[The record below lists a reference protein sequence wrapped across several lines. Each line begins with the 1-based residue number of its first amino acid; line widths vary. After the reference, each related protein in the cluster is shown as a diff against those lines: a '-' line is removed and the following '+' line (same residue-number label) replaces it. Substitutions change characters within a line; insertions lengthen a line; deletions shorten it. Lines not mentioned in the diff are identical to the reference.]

1 MNRARVAAYAQ
12 VMIIALAASVIYS
25 APYLRQLFKTS
36 LLEAFSLTEAQL
48 GNLSSTYAL
57 ACLICYVPGGWLA
70 DRVEARKLLIVALFA
85 SSASYAWYATI
96 PSYEELLIIYASW
109 GVIGVGILWAAM
121 FKQVRLLGSGDEQGR
136 MFGSLEGA
144 RGLFEAI
151 LLTVGSFIFGL
162 FATRELGMI
171 NVIILYTI
179 CSAALGVLLMFWKST
194 PAGDAGDTREKIRW
208 SDLLIIVRQPSIWL
222 LCIILSALY
231 HVFWAT
237 IEFPS
242 FAETGGFEMTLA
254 AATALGAAKLWMRFP
269 GGILAGMVGD
279 RVGNP
284 LVMIWLFFLSI
295 ISCLYL
301 ALMPTNPGWAWT
313 LWIFIFPFALLAY
326 GLRGVFWAL
335 LYNCPIPARVLGTAI
350 GVVSIIGY
358 SPDAY
363 VPQVAA
369 WLHTHYD
376 TTTAYQRFFAYV
388 AAVAGVGMVASWLLY
403 RLTHWYG
410 GLLAA
415 VSPDAASSCCRAPM
429 SEYDYIVIGAG
440 SAGCVLANR
449 LSEDPANSVL
459 LLEAG
464 KDDRSVFVRMPSA
477 LAIPMSTPRFNWG
490 YWGQPEPYLDGRRM
504 DCARGKVDAWTA
516 PEARYWAAHRPSM
529 AWSMSGGTRMTSI
542 NGKPRVLR
550 AGAMPIACLISS
562 VPRAG

>member
-1 MNRARVAAYAQ
+1 M
-12 VMIIALAASVIYS
+12 
-25 APYLRQLFKTS
+25 
-36 LLEAFSLTEAQL
+36 
-48 GNLSSTYAL
+48 
-57 ACLICYVPGGWLA
+57 
-70 DRVEARKLLIVALFA
+70 
-85 SSASYAWYATI
+85 
-96 PSYEELLIIYASW
+96 IYASW

-171 NVIILYTI
+171 NVIILYTV
-179 CSAALGVLLMFWKST
+179 CSATLGVVLMFWRPKVALESS
-194 PAGDAGDTREKIRW
+194 GEREKIRW

-269 GGILAGMVGD
+269 GGILAGMLGD
-279 RVGNP
+279 RMGNP
-284 LVMIWLFFLSI
+284 LLMVWLFLLSI
-295 ISCLYL
+295 FSCLYL
-301 ALMPTNPGWAWT
+301 ALMPTTPGWAWT
-313 LWIFIFPFALLAY
+313 LWVFILPFALLAY

-335 LYNCPIPARVLGTAI
+335 LYNCPIPTRVLGTAI

-376 TTTAYQRFFAYV
+376 TTTAYKGFFAYV
-388 AAVAGVGMVASWLLY
+388 AAVSAVGMVASWMLY
-403 RLTHWYG
+403 RLT
-410 GLLAA
+410 
-415 VSPDAASSCCRAPM
+415 SRRSSG
-429 SEYDYIVIGAG
+429 VN
-440 SAGCVLANR
+440 L
-449 LSEDPANSVL
+449 
-459 LLEAG
+459 
-464 KDDRSVFVRMPSA
+464 
-477 LAIPMSTPRFNWG
+477 
-490 YWGQPEPYLDGRRM
+490 
-504 DCARGKVDAWTA
+504 
-516 PEARYWAAHRPSM
+516 
-529 AWSMSGGTRMTSI
+529 
-542 NGKPRVLR
+542 
-550 AGAMPIACLISS
+550 
-562 VPRAG
+562 

>member
-1 MNRARVAAYAQ
+1 MMNRERVATYAQ
-12 VMIIALAASVIYS
+12 IMIIALAASVIYS

-57 ACLICYVPGGWLA
+57 ACLICYIPGGWLA
-70 DRVEARKLLIVALFA
+70 DRVEARKLLIIALFA
-85 SSASYAWYATI
+85 SAASDVWFATI
-96 PSYEELLIIYASW
+96 SSDEALLVIYASW

-171 NVIILYTI
+171 NVIILYAV
-179 CSAALGVLLMFWKST
+179 CSATLGVVLMFWRPKVALESS
-194 PAGDAGDTREKIRW
+194 GEREKIRW
-208 SDLLIIVRQPSIWL
+208 PDLLIIVRQPSIWL

-269 GGILAGMVGD
+269 GGILAGMLGD
-279 RVGNP
+279 RMGNP
-284 LVMIWLFFLSI
+284 LLMVWLFLLSI
-295 ISCLYL
+295 FSCLYL
-301 ALMPTNPGWAWT
+301 ALMPTTPGWAWT
-313 LWIFIFPFALLAY
+313 LWVFIFPFALLAY

-335 LYNCPIPARVLGTAI
+335 LYNCPIPTRVLGTAI

-376 TTTAYQRFFAYV
+376 TTMAYKGFFAYV
-388 AAVAGVGMVASWLLY
+388 AAVSAAGMVASWMLY
-403 RLTHWYG
+403 RLTSRH
-410 GLLAA
+410 
-415 VSPDAASSCCRAPM
+415 SSG
-429 SEYDYIVIGAG
+429 VN
-440 SAGCVLANR
+440 L
-449 LSEDPANSVL
+449 
-459 LLEAG
+459 
-464 KDDRSVFVRMPSA
+464 
-477 LAIPMSTPRFNWG
+477 
-490 YWGQPEPYLDGRRM
+490 
-504 DCARGKVDAWTA
+504 
-516 PEARYWAAHRPSM
+516 
-529 AWSMSGGTRMTSI
+529 
-542 NGKPRVLR
+542 
-550 AGAMPIACLISS
+550 
-562 VPRAG
+562 

>member
-1 MNRARVAAYAQ
+1 MNRERVATYAQ
-12 VMIIALAASVIYS
+12 IMIIALAASVIYS

-57 ACLICYVPGGWLA
+57 ACLICYMPGGWLA
-70 DRVEARKLLIVALFA
+70 DRVEARKLLIIALFA
-85 SSASYAWYATI
+85 SAASYAWYATI
-96 PSYEELLIIYASW
+96 PSYEELLVIYASW

-171 NVIILYTI
+171 NVIILYTV
-179 CSAALGVLLMFWKST
+179 CSATLGVVLMFWRPKVALESS
-194 PAGDAGDTREKIRW
+194 GEREKIRW
-208 SDLLIIVRQPSIWL
+208 PDLLIIVRQPSIWL

-269 GGILAGMVGD
+269 GGVLAGMLGD
-279 RVGNP
+279 RMGNP
-284 LVMIWLFFLSI
+284 LLMVWLFLLSI
-295 ISCLYL
+295 FSCLYL
-301 ALMPTNPGWAWT
+301 ALMPTTPGWAWT

-335 LYNCPIPARVLGTAI
+335 LYNCPIPTRVLGTAI

-376 TTTAYQRFFAYV
+376 TTTAYKGFFAYV
-388 AAVAGVGMVASWLLY
+388 AAVSAVGMVASWMLY
-403 RLTHWYG
+403 RLTSRH
-410 GLLAA
+410 
-415 VSPDAASSCCRAPM
+415 ASG
-429 SEYDYIVIGAG
+429 VN
-440 SAGCVLANR
+440 L
-449 LSEDPANSVL
+449 
-459 LLEAG
+459 
-464 KDDRSVFVRMPSA
+464 
-477 LAIPMSTPRFNWG
+477 
-490 YWGQPEPYLDGRRM
+490 
-504 DCARGKVDAWTA
+504 
-516 PEARYWAAHRPSM
+516 
-529 AWSMSGGTRMTSI
+529 
-542 NGKPRVLR
+542 
-550 AGAMPIACLISS
+550 
-562 VPRAG
+562 

>member
-1 MNRARVAAYAQ
+1 MNRERVATYAQ

-70 DRVEARKLLIVALFA
+70 DRVEARKLLVIALFA
-85 SSASYAWYATI
+85 SAVSYAWYATI
-96 PSYEELLIIYASW
+96 PSYEELLVIYASW

-121 FKQVRLLGSGDEQGR
+121 FKQVRLLGGGDEQGR
-136 MFGSLEGA
+136 LFGSLEGA

-171 NVIILYTI
+171 NVIVLYTV
-179 CSAALGVLLMFWKST
+179 CSAILGVVLMCWKPKIAAES
-194 PAGDAGDTREKIRW
+194 PADRETIRW

-269 GGILAGMVGD
+269 GGIVAGMMGD
-279 RVGNP
+279 RIGNP
-284 LVMIWLFFLSI
+284 LLMIWLFLLSI
-295 ISCLYL
+295 FSCLYL
-301 ALMPTNPGWAWT
+301 ALMPTSPDWAWT
-313 LWIFIFPFALLAY
+313 LWVFIFPFALLAY

-335 LYNCPIPARVLGTAI
+335 LYNCPIPTRVLGTAI

-369 WLHTHYD
+369 WLHTNYD
-376 TTTAYQRFFAYV
+376 TTTAYQGFFAYV
-388 AAVAGVGMVASWLLY
+388 AAVSAVGMIASWALY
-403 RLTHWYG
+403 RLTVRH
-410 GLLAA
+410 A
-415 VSPDAASSCCRAPM
+415 M
-429 SEYDYIVIGAG
+429 SE
-440 SAGCVLANR
+440 
-449 LSEDPANSVL
+449 
-459 LLEAG
+459 
-464 KDDRSVFVRMPSA
+464 
-477 LAIPMSTPRFNWG
+477 
-490 YWGQPEPYLDGRRM
+490 
-504 DCARGKVDAWTA
+504 A
-516 PEARYWAAHRPSM
+516 P
-529 AWSMSGGTRMTSI
+529 
-542 NGKPRVLR
+542 
-550 AGAMPIACLISS
+550 
-562 VPRAG
+562 

>member
-1 MNRARVAAYAQ
+1 MNRERVATYAQ

-57 ACLICYVPGGWLA
+57 SCLICYIPGGWLA
-70 DRVEARKLLIVALFA
+70 DRVEARKLLVIALFA
-85 SSASYAWYATI
+85 SAASYAWYATI
-96 PSYEELLIIYASW
+96 PSYEELLVIYASW

-121 FKQVRLLGSGDEQGR
+121 FKQVRLLGGGDEQGR
-136 MFGSLEGA
+136 LFGSLEGA

-171 NVIILYTI
+171 NVIVLYTV
-179 CSAALGVLLMFWKST
+179 CSAILGVVLMFWKPKIAAES
-194 PAGDAGDTREKIRW
+194 PADRETIRW

-269 GGILAGMVGD
+269 GGILAGVVGD
-279 RVGNP
+279 RIGNP
-284 LVMIWLFFLSI
+284 LTMIWLFTLSI
-295 ISCLYL
+295 VACLYL
-301 ALMPTNPGWAWT
+301 ALMPTTPDWAWT
-313 LWIFIFPFALLAY
+313 LWVFIFPFALLAY

-335 LYNCPIPARVLGTAI
+335 LYNCPIPTRVLGTAI

-369 WLHTHYD
+369 WLHTNYD
-376 TTTAYQRFFAYV
+376 TTSAYQGFFAYV
-388 AAVAGVGMVASWLLY
+388 AAVSAVGMIASWALY
-403 RLTHWYG
+403 RLTVRH
-410 GLLAA
+410 AM
-415 VSPDAASSCCRAPM
+415 SDAP
-429 SEYDYIVIGAG
+429 
-440 SAGCVLANR
+440 
-449 LSEDPANSVL
+449 
-459 LLEAG
+459 
-464 KDDRSVFVRMPSA
+464 
-477 LAIPMSTPRFNWG
+477 
-490 YWGQPEPYLDGRRM
+490 
-504 DCARGKVDAWTA
+504 
-516 PEARYWAAHRPSM
+516 
-529 AWSMSGGTRMTSI
+529 
-542 NGKPRVLR
+542 
-550 AGAMPIACLISS
+550 
-562 VPRAG
+562 

>member
-70 DRVEARKLLIVALFA
+70 DRVEARKLLIIALFA

-96 PSYEELLIIYASW
+96 PSYEELLVIYASW

-121 FKQVRLLGSGDEQGR
+121 FKQVRLLGSGEEQGR

-179 CSAALGVLLMFWKST
+179 CSAALGVMLMFWKSK
-194 PAGDAGDTREKIRW
+194 PVGDAEDAREKIRW

-242 FAETGGFEMTLA
+242 FAETGGFEMTLP
-254 AATALGAAKLWMRFP
+254 RRRP
-269 GGILAGMVGD
+269 LARPSCGCAFRAGFW
-279 RVGNP
+279 RVWSEI
-284 LVMIWLFFLSI
+284 VW
-295 ISCLYL
+295 
-301 ALMPTNPGWAWT
+301 
-313 LWIFIFPFALLAY
+313 
-326 GLRGVFWAL
+326 V
-335 LYNCPIPARVLGTAI
+335 
-350 GVVSIIGY
+350 
-358 SPDAY
+358 
-363 VPQVAA
+363 
-369 WLHTHYD
+369 
-376 TTTAYQRFFAYV
+376 
-388 AAVAGVGMVASWLLY
+388 
-403 RLTHWYG
+403 THW
-410 GLLAA
+410 
-415 VSPDAASSCCRAPM
+415 S
-429 SEYDYIVIGAG
+429 
-440 SAGCVLANR
+440 
-449 LSEDPANSVL
+449 
-459 LLEAG
+459 
-464 KDDRSVFVRMPSA
+464 
-477 LAIPMSTPRFNWG
+477 
-490 YWGQPEPYLDGRRM
+490 
-504 DCARGKVDAWTA
+504 
-516 PEARYWAAHRPSM
+516 
-529 AWSMSGGTRMTSI
+529 
-542 NGKPRVLR
+542 
-550 AGAMPIACLISS
+550 
-562 VPRAG
+562 

>member
-1 MNRARVAAYAQ
+1 MNRERVATYAQ

-57 ACLICYVPGGWLA
+57 ACLICYIPGGWLA
-70 DRVEARKLLIVALFA
+70 DRVEARKLLVIALFA
-85 SSASYAWYATI
+85 SAVSYAWYATI
-96 PSYEELLIIYASW
+96 PSYEELLVIYASW

-121 FKQVRLLGSGDEQGR
+121 FKQVRLLGGGDEQGR
-136 MFGSLEGA
+136 LFGSLEGA

-171 NVIILYTI
+171 NVIVLYTV
-179 CSAALGVLLMFWKST
+179 CSAILGVVLMFWKPKIAAES
-194 PAGDAGDTREKIRW
+194 PADRETIRW

-269 GGILAGMVGD
+269 GGILAGVVGD
-279 RVGNP
+279 RIGNP
-284 LVMIWLFFLSI
+284 LTMIWLFTLSI
-295 ISCLYL
+295 VACLYL
-301 ALMPTNPGWAWT
+301 ALMPTTPDWAWT
-313 LWIFIFPFALLAY
+313 LWVFIFPFALLAY

-335 LYNCPIPARVLGTAI
+335 LYNCPIPTRVLGTAI

-369 WLHTHYD
+369 WLHTNYD
-376 TTTAYQRFFAYV
+376 TTTAYQGFFAYV
-388 AAVAGVGMVASWLLY
+388 AAVSAVGMIASWALY
-403 RLTHWYG
+403 RLTVRHG
-410 GLLAA
+410 M
-415 VSPDAASSCCRAPM
+415 SDAP
-429 SEYDYIVIGAG
+429 
-440 SAGCVLANR
+440 
-449 LSEDPANSVL
+449 
-459 LLEAG
+459 
-464 KDDRSVFVRMPSA
+464 
-477 LAIPMSTPRFNWG
+477 
-490 YWGQPEPYLDGRRM
+490 
-504 DCARGKVDAWTA
+504 
-516 PEARYWAAHRPSM
+516 
-529 AWSMSGGTRMTSI
+529 
-542 NGKPRVLR
+542 
-550 AGAMPIACLISS
+550 
-562 VPRAG
+562 

>member
-1 MNRARVAAYAQ
+1 MNRERVATYAQ

-57 ACLICYVPGGWLA
+57 ACLICYIPGGWLA
-70 DRVEARKLLIVALFA
+70 DRVEARKLLVIALFA
-85 SSASYAWYATI
+85 SAASYAWYATI
-96 PSYEELLIIYASW
+96 PSYEELLVIYASW

-121 FKQVRLLGSGDEQGR
+121 FKQVRLLGGGDEQGR
-136 MFGSLEGA
+136 LFGSLEGA

-171 NVIILYTI
+171 NVIVLYTV
-179 CSAALGVLLMFWKST
+179 CSAILGVVLMFWKPKIAAES
-194 PAGDAGDTREKIRW
+194 PADRETIRW

-269 GGILAGMVGD
+269 GGILAGVVGD
-279 RVGNP
+279 RIGNP
-284 LVMIWLFFLSI
+284 LTMIWLFTLSI
-295 ISCLYL
+295 VACLYL
-301 ALMPTNPGWAWT
+301 ALMPTTPDWAWT
-313 LWIFIFPFALLAY
+313 LWVFIFPFALLAY

-335 LYNCPIPARVLGTAI
+335 LYNCPIPTRVLGTAI

-369 WLHTHYD
+369 WLHTNYD
-376 TTTAYQRFFAYV
+376 TTTAYQGFFAYV
-388 AAVAGVGMVASWLLY
+388 AAASAVGMIASWALY
-403 RLTHWYG
+403 RLTVRH
-410 GLLAA
+410 A
-415 VSPDAASSCCRAPM
+415 M
-429 SEYDYIVIGAG
+429 SE
-440 SAGCVLANR
+440 
-449 LSEDPANSVL
+449 
-459 LLEAG
+459 
-464 KDDRSVFVRMPSA
+464 
-477 LAIPMSTPRFNWG
+477 
-490 YWGQPEPYLDGRRM
+490 
-504 DCARGKVDAWTA
+504 A
-516 PEARYWAAHRPSM
+516 P
-529 AWSMSGGTRMTSI
+529 
-542 NGKPRVLR
+542 
-550 AGAMPIACLISS
+550 
-562 VPRAG
+562 

>member
-1 MNRARVAAYAQ
+1 MDRARIAAYAQ
-12 VMIIALAASVIYS
+12 VMMIALAASVIYS

-70 DRVEARKLLIVALFA
+70 DRVEARKLLIIALFA
-85 SSASYAWYATI
+85 SAASYAWYATI
-96 PSYEELLIIYASW
+96 PSYEELLIIYAAW

-121 FKQVRLLGSGDEQGR
+121 FKQVRLLGSGGEQGR

-162 FATRELGMI
+162 FATRELGMV
-171 NVIILYTI
+171 NVIILYTVA
-179 CSAALGVLLMFWKST
+179 SAVLGCLFLFWKPK
-194 PAGDAGDTREKIRW
+194 PAGEVMEEREKIRW

-222 LCIILSALY
+222 LCIVLSAPY

-269 GGILAGMVGD
+269 GGILAGMAGD
-279 RVGNP
+279 RIGNP
-284 LVMIWLFFLSI
+284 LVMIWLFLLSI
-295 ISCLYL
+295 LSCLYL
-301 ALMPTNPGWAWT
+301 ALMPTTPDWAWT
-313 LWIFIFPFALLAY
+313 LWVFIFPFALLAY

-335 LYNCPIPARVLGTAI
+335 LYNCPIPTRVLGTAI

-376 TTTAYQRFFAYV
+376 TTTAYQYFFAYV
-388 AAVAGVGMVASWLLY
+388 AAAAAVGMLASWSLY
-403 RLTHWYG
+403 RLTQRQP
-410 GLLAA
+410 
-415 VSPDAASSCCRAPM
+415 VS
-429 SEYDYIVIGAG
+429 E
-440 SAGCVLANR
+440 
-449 LSEDPANSVL
+449 
-459 LLEAG
+459 
-464 KDDRSVFVRMPSA
+464 
-477 LAIPMSTPRFNWG
+477 
-490 YWGQPEPYLDGRRM
+490 
-504 DCARGKVDAWTA
+504 RG
-516 PEARYWAAHRPSM
+516 
-529 AWSMSGGTRMTSI
+529 
-542 NGKPRVLR
+542 
-550 AGAMPIACLISS
+550 
-562 VPRAG
+562 

>member
-1 MNRARVAAYAQ
+1 MNRERVATYAQ

-36 LLEAFSLTEAQL
+36 LLEVFSLTEAQL
-48 GNLSSTYAL
+48 GNLSSAYAL

-70 DRVEARKLLIVALFA
+70 DRVEARKLLVIALFA
-85 SSASYAWYATI
+85 SAASYAWYATI
-96 PSYEELLIIYASW
+96 PSYEELLVIYASW

-121 FKQVRLLGSGDEQGR
+121 FKQVRLLGGGDEQGR
-136 MFGSLEGA
+136 LFGSLEGA

-171 NVIILYTI
+171 NVIVLYTV
-179 CSAALGVLLMFWKST
+179 CSAILGVVLMCWKPKIAAES
-194 PAGDAGDTREKIRW
+194 PADRETIRW

-269 GGILAGMVGD
+269 GGIVAGMMGD
-279 RVGNP
+279 RIGNP
-284 LVMIWLFFLSI
+284 LLMIWLFLLSI
-295 ISCLYL
+295 FSCLYL
-301 ALMPTNPGWAWT
+301 ALMPTSPDWAWT
-313 LWIFIFPFALLAY
+313 LWVFIFPFALLAY

-335 LYNCPIPARVLGTAI
+335 LYNCPIPTRVLGTAI

-369 WLHTHYD
+369 WLHTNYD
-376 TTTAYQRFFAYV
+376 TTTAYQGFFAYV
-388 AAVAGVGMVASWLLY
+388 AAVSAVGMIASWALY
-403 RLTHWYG
+403 RLTVRH
-410 GLLAA
+410 A
-415 VSPDAASSCCRAPM
+415 M
-429 SEYDYIVIGAG
+429 SE
-440 SAGCVLANR
+440 
-449 LSEDPANSVL
+449 
-459 LLEAG
+459 
-464 KDDRSVFVRMPSA
+464 
-477 LAIPMSTPRFNWG
+477 
-490 YWGQPEPYLDGRRM
+490 
-504 DCARGKVDAWTA
+504 A
-516 PEARYWAAHRPSM
+516 P
-529 AWSMSGGTRMTSI
+529 
-542 NGKPRVLR
+542 
-550 AGAMPIACLISS
+550 
-562 VPRAG
+562 

>member
-1 MNRARVAAYAQ
+1 MNRERVATYAQ

-57 ACLICYVPGGWLA
+57 ACLICYIPGGWLA
-70 DRVEARKLLIVALFA
+70 DRVEARKLLVIALFA
-85 SSASYAWYATI
+85 SAASYAWYATI
-96 PSYEELLIIYASW
+96 PSYEELLVIYASW

-121 FKQVRLLGSGDEQGR
+121 FKQVRLLGGGDEQGR
-136 MFGSLEGA
+136 LFGSLEGA

-171 NVIILYTI
+171 NVIVLYTV
-179 CSAALGVLLMFWKST
+179 CSAILGVVLMFWKPKIAAES
-194 PAGDAGDTREKIRW
+194 PADRETIRW

-237 IEFPS
+237 IECPS

-269 GGILAGMVGD
+269 GGILAGVVGD
-279 RVGNP
+279 RIGNP
-284 LVMIWLFFLSI
+284 LTMIWLFTLSI
-295 ISCLYL
+295 VACLYL
-301 ALMPTNPGWAWT
+301 ALMPTTPDWAWT
-313 LWIFIFPFALLAY
+313 LWVFIFPFALLAY

-335 LYNCPIPARVLGTAI
+335 LYNCPIPTRVLGTAI

-369 WLHTHYD
+369 WLHTNYD
-376 TTTAYQRFFAYV
+376 TTTAYQGFFAYV
-388 AAVAGVGMVASWLLY
+388 AAVSAVGMIASWALY
-403 RLTHWYG
+403 RLTVRH
-410 GLLAA
+410 A
-415 VSPDAASSCCRAPM
+415 M
-429 SEYDYIVIGAG
+429 SE
-440 SAGCVLANR
+440 
-449 LSEDPANSVL
+449 
-459 LLEAG
+459 
-464 KDDRSVFVRMPSA
+464 
-477 LAIPMSTPRFNWG
+477 
-490 YWGQPEPYLDGRRM
+490 
-504 DCARGKVDAWTA
+504 A
-516 PEARYWAAHRPSM
+516 P
-529 AWSMSGGTRMTSI
+529 
-542 NGKPRVLR
+542 
-550 AGAMPIACLISS
+550 
-562 VPRAG
+562 

>member
-1 MNRARVAAYAQ
+1 MNRERVATYAQ

-57 ACLICYVPGGWLA
+57 ACLICYIPGGWLA
-70 DRVEARKLLIVALFA
+70 DRVEARKLLVIALFA
-85 SSASYAWYATI
+85 SAASYAWYATI
-96 PSYEELLIIYASW
+96 PSYEELLVIYASW

-121 FKQVRLLGSGDEQGR
+121 FKQVRLLGGGDEQGR
-136 MFGSLEGA
+136 LFGSLEGA

-171 NVIILYTI
+171 NVIVLYTV
-179 CSAALGVLLMFWKST
+179 CSAVLGVVLMFWKPKIAAES
-194 PAGDAGDTREKIRW
+194 PVDRETIRW

-269 GGILAGMVGD
+269 GGILAGVVGD
-279 RVGNP
+279 RIGNP
-284 LVMIWLFFLSI
+284 LTMIWLFTLSI
-295 ISCLYL
+295 VACLYL
-301 ALMPTNPGWAWT
+301 ALMPTTPDWAWT
-313 LWIFIFPFALLAY
+313 LWVFIFPFALLAY

-335 LYNCPIPARVLGTAI
+335 LYNCPIPTRVLGKAI

-369 WLHTHYD
+369 WLHTNYD
-376 TTTAYQRFFAYV
+376 TTTAYQGFFAYV
-388 AAVAGVGMVASWLLY
+388 AAVSAVGMIASWALY
-403 RLTHWYG
+403 RLTVRH
-410 GLLAA
+410 AM
-415 VSPDAASSCCRAPM
+415 SDAP
-429 SEYDYIVIGAG
+429 
-440 SAGCVLANR
+440 
-449 LSEDPANSVL
+449 
-459 LLEAG
+459 
-464 KDDRSVFVRMPSA
+464 
-477 LAIPMSTPRFNWG
+477 
-490 YWGQPEPYLDGRRM
+490 
-504 DCARGKVDAWTA
+504 
-516 PEARYWAAHRPSM
+516 
-529 AWSMSGGTRMTSI
+529 
-542 NGKPRVLR
+542 
-550 AGAMPIACLISS
+550 
-562 VPRAG
+562 

>member
-1 MNRARVAAYAQ
+1 MNRERVATYAQ

-57 ACLICYVPGGWLA
+57 SCLICYIPGGWLA
-70 DRVEARKLLIVALFA
+70 DRVEARKLLVIALFA
-85 SSASYAWYATI
+85 SAASYAWYATI
-96 PSYEELLIIYASW
+96 PSYAELLVIYASW

-121 FKQVRLLGSGDEQGR
+121 FRQVRLLGGGDEQGR
-136 MFGSLEGA
+136 LFGSLEGA

-171 NVIILYTI
+171 NVIVLYTV
-179 CSAALGVLLMFWKST
+179 CSAILGVVLMFWKPKIAAES
-194 PAGDAGDTREKIRW
+194 PADRETIRW

-269 GGILAGMVGD
+269 GGILAGVVGD
-279 RVGNP
+279 RIGNP
-284 LVMIWLFFLSI
+284 LTMIWLFTLSI
-295 ISCLYL
+295 VACLYL
-301 ALMPTNPGWAWT
+301 ALMPTTPDWAWT
-313 LWIFIFPFALLAY
+313 LWVFIFPFALLAY

-335 LYNCPIPARVLGTAI
+335 LYNCPIPTRVLGTAI

-369 WLHTHYD
+369 WLHTNYD
-376 TTTAYQRFFAYV
+376 TTTAYQGFFAYV
-388 AAVAGVGMVASWLLY
+388 AAVSAVGMIASWALY
-403 RLTHWYG
+403 RLTVRH
-410 GLLAA
+410 AM
-415 VSPDAASSCCRAPM
+415 SDAP
-429 SEYDYIVIGAG
+429 
-440 SAGCVLANR
+440 
-449 LSEDPANSVL
+449 
-459 LLEAG
+459 
-464 KDDRSVFVRMPSA
+464 
-477 LAIPMSTPRFNWG
+477 
-490 YWGQPEPYLDGRRM
+490 
-504 DCARGKVDAWTA
+504 
-516 PEARYWAAHRPSM
+516 
-529 AWSMSGGTRMTSI
+529 
-542 NGKPRVLR
+542 
-550 AGAMPIACLISS
+550 
-562 VPRAG
+562 

>member
-1 MNRARVAAYAQ
+1 MNRERVATYAQ

-57 ACLICYVPGGWLA
+57 SCLICYIPGGWLA
-70 DRVEARKLLIVALFA
+70 DRVEARKLLVIALFA
-85 SSASYAWYATI
+85 SAASYAWYATI
-96 PSYEELLIIYASW
+96 PSYEELLVIYASW

-121 FKQVRLLGSGDEQGR
+121 FKQVRLLGGGDEQGR
-136 MFGSLEGA
+136 LFGSLEGA

-171 NVIILYTI
+171 NVIVLYTV
-179 CSAALGVLLMFWKST
+179 CSAILGVVLMFWKPKIAAES
-194 PAGDAGDTREKIRW
+194 PADRETIRW

-269 GGILAGMVGD
+269 GGILAGVVGD
-279 RVGNP
+279 RIGNP
-284 LVMIWLFFLSI
+284 LTMIWLFTLSI
-295 ISCLYL
+295 VACLYL
-301 ALMPTNPGWAWT
+301 ALMPTTPDWVWT
-313 LWIFIFPFALLAY
+313 LWVFIFPFALLAY

-335 LYNCPIPARVLGTAI
+335 LYNCPIPTRVLGTAI

-369 WLHTHYD
+369 WLHTNYD
-376 TTTAYQRFFAYV
+376 TTTAYQGFFAYV
-388 AAVAGVGMVASWLLY
+388 AAVSAVGMIASWALY
-403 RLTHWYG
+403 RLTVRH
-410 GLLAA
+410 AM
-415 VSPDAASSCCRAPM
+415 SDAP
-429 SEYDYIVIGAG
+429 
-440 SAGCVLANR
+440 
-449 LSEDPANSVL
+449 
-459 LLEAG
+459 
-464 KDDRSVFVRMPSA
+464 
-477 LAIPMSTPRFNWG
+477 
-490 YWGQPEPYLDGRRM
+490 
-504 DCARGKVDAWTA
+504 
-516 PEARYWAAHRPSM
+516 
-529 AWSMSGGTRMTSI
+529 
-542 NGKPRVLR
+542 
-550 AGAMPIACLISS
+550 
-562 VPRAG
+562 

>member
-1 MNRARVAAYAQ
+1 MDRARIAAYVQ

-36 LLEAFSLTEAQL
+36 LLEAFALTEAQL

-57 ACLICYVPGGWLA
+57 SCLICYVPGGWLA
-70 DRVEARKLLIVALFA
+70 DRVEARKLLIIALFA
-85 SSASYAWYATI
+85 SAASYAWYATI
-96 PSYEELLIIYASW
+96 PSYEELLIIYAAW

-171 NVIILYTI
+171 NVIILYTVV
-179 CSAALGVLLMFWKST
+179 SAVLGCVFLFWKSK
-194 PAGDAGDTREKIRW
+194 PAGEVTEEREKIRW
-208 SDLLIIVRQPSIWL
+208 SDLLIVVRQPSIWL

-269 GGILAGMVGD
+269 GGILAGMLGD
-279 RVGNP
+279 RIGNP
-284 LVMIWLFFLSI
+284 LVMIWLFLLSI
-295 ISCLYL
+295 LSCLYL
-301 ALMPTNPGWAWT
+301 ALMPTTPGWAWT
-313 LWIFIFPFALLAY
+313 LWVFIFPFALLAY

-335 LYNCPIPARVLGTAI
+335 LYNCPIPTRVLGTAI

-376 TTTAYQRFFAYV
+376 TTTAYQYFFAYV
-388 AAVAGVGMVASWLLY
+388 AAAAGVGMVASWLLY
-403 RLTHWYG
+403 HLTQRHPIS
-410 GLLAA
+410 
-415 VSPDAASSCCRAPM
+415 VE
-429 SEYDYIVIGAG
+429 SE
-440 SAGCVLANR
+440 
-449 LSEDPANSVL
+449 
-459 LLEAG
+459 
-464 KDDRSVFVRMPSA
+464 
-477 LAIPMSTPRFNWG
+477 
-490 YWGQPEPYLDGRRM
+490 
-504 DCARGKVDAWTA
+504 
-516 PEARYWAAHRPSM
+516 
-529 AWSMSGGTRMTSI
+529 SG
-542 NGKPRVLR
+542 
-550 AGAMPIACLISS
+550 
-562 VPRAG
+562 

>member
-1 MNRARVAAYAQ
+1 MNRERVATYAQ

-57 ACLICYVPGGWLA
+57 ACLICYIPGGWLA
-70 DRVEARKLLIVALFA
+70 DRVEARKLLVIALFA
-85 SSASYAWYATI
+85 SAASYAWYATI
-96 PSYEELLIIYASW
+96 PSYEELLVIYASW

-121 FKQVRLLGSGDEQGR
+121 FKQVRLLGGGDEQGR
-136 MFGSLEGA
+136 LFGSLEGA

-171 NVIILYTI
+171 NVIVLYTV
-179 CSAALGVLLMFWKST
+179 CSAILGVVLMFWKPKIAAES
-194 PAGDAGDTREKIRW
+194 PADRETIRW

-269 GGILAGMVGD
+269 GGILAGVVGD
-279 RVGNP
+279 RIGNP
-284 LVMIWLFFLSI
+284 LTMIWLFTLSI
-295 ISCLYL
+295 VACLYL
-301 ALMPTNPGWAWT
+301 ALMPTTPDWAWT
-313 LWIFIFPFALLAY
+313 LWVFIFPFALLAY

-335 LYNCPIPARVLGTAI
+335 LYNCPIPTRVLGTAI

-369 WLHTHYD
+369 WLHTNYD
-376 TTTAYQRFFAYV
+376 TTTAYQGFFAYV
-388 AAVAGVGMVASWLLY
+388 AAVSAVGMIASWALY
-403 RLTHWYG
+403 RLTVRH
-410 GLLAA
+410 A
-415 VSPDAASSCCRAPM
+415 M
-429 SEYDYIVIGAG
+429 SE
-440 SAGCVLANR
+440 
-449 LSEDPANSVL
+449 
-459 LLEAG
+459 
-464 KDDRSVFVRMPSA
+464 
-477 LAIPMSTPRFNWG
+477 
-490 YWGQPEPYLDGRRM
+490 
-504 DCARGKVDAWTA
+504 A
-516 PEARYWAAHRPSM
+516 P
-529 AWSMSGGTRMTSI
+529 
-542 NGKPRVLR
+542 
-550 AGAMPIACLISS
+550 
-562 VPRAG
+562 

>member
-1 MNRARVAAYAQ
+1 MNRERVATYAQ

-57 ACLICYVPGGWLA
+57 SCLICYIPGGWLA
-70 DRVEARKLLIVALFA
+70 DRVEARKLLVIALFA
-85 SSASYAWYATI
+85 SAASYAWYATI
-96 PSYEELLIIYASW
+96 PSYEELLVIYASW

-121 FKQVRLLGSGDEQGR
+121 FKQVRLLGGGDEQGR
-136 MFGSLEGA
+136 LFGSLEGA

-171 NVIILYTI
+171 NVIVLYTV
-179 CSAALGVLLMFWKST
+179 CSAILGVVLMFWKPKIAAES
-194 PAGDAGDTREKIRW
+194 PADRETIRW

-269 GGILAGMVGD
+269 GGILAGVVGD
-279 RVGNP
+279 RIGNP
-284 LVMIWLFFLSI
+284 LTMIWLFTLSI
-295 ISCLYL
+295 VACLYL
-301 ALMPTNPGWAWT
+301 ALMPTTPDWAWT
-313 LWIFIFPFALLAY
+313 LWVFIFPFALLAY

-335 LYNCPIPARVLGTAI
+335 LYNCPIPTRVLGTAI

-369 WLHTHYD
+369 WLHTNYD
-376 TTTAYQRFFAYV
+376 TTTAYQGFFAYV
-388 AAVAGVGMVASWLLY
+388 AAVSAVGMIASWALH
-403 RLTHWYG
+403 RLTVRH
-410 GLLAA
+410 A
-415 VSPDAASSCCRAPM
+415 M
-429 SEYDYIVIGAG
+429 SE
-440 SAGCVLANR
+440 
-449 LSEDPANSVL
+449 
-459 LLEAG
+459 
-464 KDDRSVFVRMPSA
+464 
-477 LAIPMSTPRFNWG
+477 
-490 YWGQPEPYLDGRRM
+490 
-504 DCARGKVDAWTA
+504 A
-516 PEARYWAAHRPSM
+516 P
-529 AWSMSGGTRMTSI
+529 
-542 NGKPRVLR
+542 
-550 AGAMPIACLISS
+550 
-562 VPRAG
+562 

>member
-1 MNRARVAAYAQ
+1 MNRERVATYAQ

-48 GNLSSTYAL
+48 GNLSSAYAL

-70 DRVEARKLLIVALFA
+70 DRVEARKLLVIALFA
-85 SSASYAWYATI
+85 SAASYAWYATI
-96 PSYEELLIIYASW
+96 PSYEELLVIYASW

-121 FKQVRLLGSGDEQGR
+121 FKQVRLLGGGDEQGR
-136 MFGSLEGA
+136 LFGSLEGA

-171 NVIILYTI
+171 NVIILYTL
-179 CSAALGVLLMFWKST
+179 CSATLGVVLMFWKPKIATESS
-194 PAGDAGDTREKIRW
+194 ADRETIRW

-242 FAETGGFEMTLA
+242 FAETGGFEMTLV

-269 GGILAGMVGD
+269 GGILAGVVGD
-279 RVGNP
+279 RIGNP
-284 LVMIWLFFLSI
+284 LTMIWLFTLSI
-295 ISCLYL
+295 VACLYL
-301 ALMPTNPGWAWT
+301 ALMPTTPDWAWT
-313 LWIFIFPFALLAY
+313 LWVFIFPFALLAY

-335 LYNCPIPARVLGTAI
+335 LYNCPIPTRVLGTAI

-369 WLHTHYD
+369 WLHTNYD
-376 TTTAYQRFFAYV
+376 TTTAYQGFFAYV
-388 AAVAGVGMVASWLLY
+388 AAVSAVGMIASWALY
-403 RLTHWYG
+403 RLTVRHG
-410 GLLAA
+410 M
-415 VSPDAASSCCRAPM
+415 SDAP
-429 SEYDYIVIGAG
+429 
-440 SAGCVLANR
+440 
-449 LSEDPANSVL
+449 
-459 LLEAG
+459 
-464 KDDRSVFVRMPSA
+464 
-477 LAIPMSTPRFNWG
+477 
-490 YWGQPEPYLDGRRM
+490 
-504 DCARGKVDAWTA
+504 
-516 PEARYWAAHRPSM
+516 
-529 AWSMSGGTRMTSI
+529 
-542 NGKPRVLR
+542 
-550 AGAMPIACLISS
+550 
-562 VPRAG
+562 